1 MNAEILFAAIGGLEA
16 SRLERTELTIH
27 QSSSKTNV
35 EESSMYQKKR
45 RFFPTVLVAV
55 LITALLATTAFAAAG
70 FILFDN
76 PKQMIDKLFGNET
89 GHDATQW
96 TVPDNKG
103 DVAAE
108 YHSERVPVDEQAAEA
123 MAPLVDPVGQSIT
136 FGGHTLTADANIY
149 DAATNCGF
157 VTYTIENPN
166 GIRPY
171 DVLPDGE
178 VEFPFGEL
186 LKSNQYGRSY
196 IIQDQCTDTKL
207 CATYYYSMQN
217 PNSENLELGF
227 TFWAAID
234 DPETFIKEDTSE
246 YSPEDCK
253 EHILIPTNTSST
265 VQALSF
271 SEGTILLSSF
281 SVRVN
286 LQKLSDEFISDL
298 TIRFQ
303 DGSSYTVKGDTTVN
317 YFFDVSGAS
326 GTEET
331 MMLNR
336 LLDLDKVASITV
348 NGILFEQ

>member
-76 PKQMIDKLFGNET
+76 PKQMIDKLFGSET
-89 GHDATQW
+89 GHDTAQW
-96 TVPDNKG
+96 TVPDYKG

-108 YHSERVPVDEQAAEA
+108 YHSERSSVDEQAAETL
-123 MAPLVDPVGQSIT
+123 APLVEPIGQSIT
-136 FGGHTLTADANIY
+136 FGGHTLTVDANMY
-149 DAATNCGF
+149 DAATSCGF

-171 DVLPDGE
+171 TVFPDGE

-196 IIQDQCTDTKL
+196 IIQEQCTDTKL
-207 CATYYYSMQN
+207 CATYYYSMRN
-217 PNSENLELGF
+217 PNSKDLELSLS
-227 TFWAAID
+227 FWAAID
-234 DPETFIKEDTSE
+234 DPEAFMREDTSE

-253 EHILIPTNTSST
+253 EHITIPTGTSSD
-265 VQALSF
+265 VQTISF
-271 SEGTILLSSF
+271 SDETVLLSPF

-286 LQKLSDEFISDL
+286 LQKLNDEFISDL
-298 TIRFQ
+298 TIRFR
-303 DGSSYTVKGDTTVN
+303 DGSSYTVKDETTMNCLFEVGEA
-317 YFFDVSGAS
+317 DGSEAS
-326 GTEET
+326 